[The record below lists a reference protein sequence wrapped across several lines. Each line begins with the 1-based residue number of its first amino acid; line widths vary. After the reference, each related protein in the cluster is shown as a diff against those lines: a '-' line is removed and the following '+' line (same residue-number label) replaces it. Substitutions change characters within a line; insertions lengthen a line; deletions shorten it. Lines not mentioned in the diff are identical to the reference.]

1 MVRRPSSQHGR
12 DSADGAA
19 NRTRGRSRKADGFV
33 PEAAGRETH
42 SRREREIMEA
52 LYKLGRAT
60 AAQIQAQISEPPT
73 YTAIRTHLTILEKKG
88 HVRHE
93 SDGTRYIYEPLVARE
108 QMGRRALE
116 SLLRTFFDNSVERA
130 VTSLLSRD
138 DADISREDLD
148 RLALLIDKAR
158 TEGR

>member
-1 MVRRPSSQHGR
+1 MKG
-12 DSADGAA
+12 
-19 NRTRGRSRKADGFV
+19 RTRRERVRSAREPLGTPDG
-33 PEAAGRETH
+33 H

-60 AAQIQAQISEPPT
+60 AAQIQAQIVDPPT

-130 VTSLLSRD
+130 VTSLLSRE

-158 TEGR
+158 AEGR

>member
-1 MVRRPSSQHGR
+1 M
-12 DSADGAA
+12 
-19 NRTRGRSRKADGFV
+19 
-33 PEAAGRETH
+33 H

-60 AAQIQAQISEPPT
+60 AAQIQAQIAEPPT

>member
-1 MVRRPSSQHGR
+1 MVRKPPTRRAGNSSSRRPVDGS
-12 DSADGAA
+12 DSPD
-19 NRTRGRSRKADGFV
+19 
-33 PEAAGRETH
+33 PAGRETH

-138 DADISREDLD
+138 DTDISREDLD